1 MTSVRCLSGAL
12 RKNKRSEVRNQ
23 KWVKSVSPVDRGTFF
38 LCVWRAWG
46 KTERTFSRKIFLISD
61 FLFLIFLDKSD
72 GFVYTNGRRV
82 CLSVACHVAERY
94 WHEESPGPA
103 GQDNG

>member
-1 MTSVRCLSGAL
+1 M
-12 RKNKRSEVRNQ
+12 
-23 KWVKSVSPVDRGTFF
+23 KSVSLADRGTFF
-38 LCVWRAWG
+38 LVERA
-46 KTERTFSRKIFLISD
+46 ERRFFCCTGFFCILISE
-61 FLFLIFLDKSD
+61 FCILNLPLCLDKKS
-72 GFVYTNGRRV
+72 GFMYTYIRRV